1 MLRVAVY
8 MDFNR
13 LTIAMVVNGVYCHIW
28 CERDN
33 FSDTRRT
40 LSLVRG
46 ILPFS
51 GEIG

>member
-1 MLRVAVY
+1 MLCVTVY

-13 LTIAMVVNGVYCHIW
+13 LTIAMTVNGLYCHIW
-28 CERDN
+28 YKTDN